1 MSDKKFKP
9 ISIDIETFNELDKF
23 CSNTGIKKSNFIRGM
38 LLFIK
43 SNQSLITAD
52 FFQKSETKKKETFL
66 SLNENLEK
74 IISKQMKK
82 EANRIISFLKVQDKF
97 MLDMKEDFYHKLD
110 KDGVGEYHPLFRHT
124 DLVLQNIEDYLQSN
138 GESLDSVYQFL
149 KEKVGEDKA
158 EYFSRSLK
166 NVQQKTLQY

>member
-1 MSDKKFKP
+1 MKEFKT
-9 ISIDIETFNELDKF
+9 INVEADVFKELNNLCFNL
-23 CSNTGIKKSNFIRGM
+23 GIKKSNFIRGM
-38 LLFIK
+38 ILFIK

-52 FFQKSETKKKETFL
+52 FFQKSETKKKATFL

-97 MLDMKEDFYHKLD
+97 MMDMKEDFYHKLD